1 MSGNKIKMEV
11 RTFFSSSIQV
21 AFRIEMSGK
30 IKAMGKKLDA
40 VAKENRDFNL
50 KASPPEKY
58 RLNMQRE
65 ETHSYVPNEKVIG
78 REGDKKAIIELL
90 LEPDNEENLSVIPRV
105 GIGGLGKTTLAQF
118 VYNDENVNKH
128 FELKMWVCVFDA
140 FELKI
145 IAEKII
151 ASATNKKPEDLHID
165 QLQKLHRENIDKKKI
180 LTCVG

>member
-1 MSGNKIKMEV
+1 M
-11 RTFFSSSIQV
+11 
-21 AFRIEMSGK
+21 
-30 IKAMGKKLDA
+30 
-40 VAKENRDFNL
+40 
-50 KASPPEKY
+50 
-58 RLNMQRE
+58 
-65 ETHSYVPNEKVIG
+65 
-78 REGDKKAIIELL
+78 
-90 LEPDNEENLSVIPRV
+90 